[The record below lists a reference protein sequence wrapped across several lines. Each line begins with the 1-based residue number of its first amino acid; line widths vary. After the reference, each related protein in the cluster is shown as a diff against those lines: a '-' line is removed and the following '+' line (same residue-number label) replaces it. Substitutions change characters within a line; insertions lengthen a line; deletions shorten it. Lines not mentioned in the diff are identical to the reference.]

1 MNKILIDNV
10 MFYGFHGVYEYE
22 REQGQK
28 FYYDIEMYCNDIT
41 AAQTDDL
48 NKGVD
53 YIHVYQLVKDIAENK
68 RFQLLEALT
77 MHMADKIL
85 EACPVVAKAVVRVRK
100 YGVPIAGP
108 INFVQVESIRDR
120 KAE

>member
-48 NKGVD
+48 TKGVD
-53 YIHVYQLVKDIAENK
+53 SVSYTHLF
-68 RFQLLEALT
+68 R
-77 MHMADKIL
+77 
-85 EACPVVAKAVVRVRK
+85 
-100 YGVPIAGP
+100 
-108 INFVQVESIRDR
+108 
-120 KAE
+120 